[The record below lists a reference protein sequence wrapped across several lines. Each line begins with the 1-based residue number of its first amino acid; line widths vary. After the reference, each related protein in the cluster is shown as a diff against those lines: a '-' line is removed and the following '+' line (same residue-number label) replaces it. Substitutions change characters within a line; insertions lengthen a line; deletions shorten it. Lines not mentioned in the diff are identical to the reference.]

1 MTQDP
6 LPLRCCQTSCP
17 RPAVWTITARDS
29 DGTACT
35 VVYAC
40 AWHGDQARHQAW
52 MADHVVIVETRERK
66 GEDDAH

>member
-1 MTQDP
+1 MTQEPSP
-6 LPLRCCQTSCP
+6 LHCCETSCTR
-17 RPAVWTITARDS
+17 RPLWTITARDS

-40 AWHGDQARHQAW
+40 AWHGDQARHKAW
-52 MADHVVIVETRERK
+52 LADRVQVVETRETK